1 MAAEA
6 VTSRTA
12 HKAVATPSFLTPKE
26 EKEHAHKK
34 QESIQQL

>member
-1 MAAEA
+1 MAAEAA

-12 HKAVATPSFLTPKE
+12 HKAVASPSFMTAKE

-34 QESIQQL
+34 QESI